1 MSHVRR
7 FVLVWVLVA
16 GWLPVSTLA
25 AERMRGTAIAEER
38 FALVIGNAAYRS
50 ADPLDNPVNDARLV
64 AQSLRQAGFSV
75 ELREDLDRTGLV
87 AALRGFGAR
96 LHENAVAVL
105 YYAGHGLQLRD
116 RNYLIPIDADIRSE
130 DEIPIAGLDLGFIL
144 GRMSAARSRVNIVI
158 LDACRNNPFAGRSGA
173 KAQGLAQMDAP
184 VGTLLA
190 YATAPGKLAADSGGG
205 SNSLYALHLARHLL
219 TPGLPVEHVFKRVR
233 EGVVR
238 ETAEQQVPWESSS
251 LQGEFAFVPGVS
263 PAREAAADIDA
274 AGELAFWNSIQSSTR
289 ADEYQAYLRQ
299 YPNGR
304 FAVLAQTRL
313 AAFSAP
319 PAAPSSSGVTP
330 RDGLPRPGD
339 RWRYRVQ
346 DQFRLGDLFL
356 TAQVESVGPEGVT
369 ETWSTTSDT
378 RVRTA
383 TASLQPGFHELP
395 GWNLTPPEY
404 SPYLLAAGALKP
416 GQALPDLPRRVE
428 QVIVPL
434 RGRVEAEE
442 EVVVGAGTFRAI
454 KVVLRGQVATRGAA
468 RAAPLVTEHVA
479 WYAPQVRRTV
489 KYTVSTRVGESLKE
503 STTFE
508 LVEFKA
514 GP

>member
-1 MSHVRR
+1 
-7 FVLVWVLVA
+7 
-16 GWLPVSTLA
+16 
-25 AERMRGTAIAEER
+25 
-38 FALVIGNAAYRS
+38 
-50 ADPLDNPVNDARLV
+50 
-64 AQSLRQAGFSV
+64 
-75 ELREDLDRTGLV
+75 
-87 AALRGFGAR
+87 
-96 LHENAVAVL
+96 
-105 YYAGHGLQLRD
+105 
-116 RNYLIPIDADIRSE
+116 
-130 DEIPIAGLDLGFIL
+130 
-144 GRMSAARSRVNIVI
+144 
-158 LDACRNNPFAGRSGA
+158 
-173 KAQGLAQMDAP
+173 
-184 VGTLLA
+184 
-190 YATAPGKLAADSGGG
+190 
-205 SNSLYALHLARHLL
+205 
-219 TPGLPVEHVFKRVR
+219 
-233 EGVVR
+233 
-238 ETAEQQVPWESSS
+238 
-251 LQGEFAFVPGVS
+251 
-263 PAREAAADIDA
+263 
-274 AGELAFWNSIQSSTR
+274 
-289 ADEYQAYLRQ
+289 
-299 YPNGR
+299 
-304 FAVLAQTRL
+304 L
-313 AAFSAP
+313 AAFTAP

-416 GQALPDLPRRVE
+416 GQVLPDLPRRVE

-434 RGRVEAEE
+434 RGRVEGEE
-442 EVVVGAGTFRAI
+442 DVVVGAGRFRAV

-468 RAAPLVTEHVA
+468 RAAPLVTEYVA
-479 WYAPQVRRTV
+479 WYSPQVRRTV
-489 KYTVSTRVGESLKE
+489 KYTVSTRVGEVLKE